1 MHRIHKE
8 HIIYAMSPENNPCI
22 EVEIGSRLVFETYDC
37 FENQIDSE
45 DVVFQELDWN
55 RINPATG
62 PVYIKGAE
70 PGDILV
76 VMIEKI
82 KIAGQGVLTT
92 GANLGVMGDKLN
104 ENTVKIVPIH
114 NGHVSF
120 SNELQIP
127 INPMIGV
134 IGTAPKEE
142 SISCGTPH
150 DHGGN
155 MDCKEIKEGTALL
168 LPVNVPGALLA
179 LGDLHAAMGD
189 GEIGVSGVEVA
200 GEVTVTV
207 QIIKEKTWPIPMAIQ
222 KEKIMT
228 IASEKLLDDAASRA
242 VRNMVTFLHEEL
254 EMSKADATLLL
265 SAAGNLKICQVVDP
279 LKTARMELGREYVEK
294 LGFSL
299 NEFSILRIL

>member
-1 MHRIHKE
+1 MYRIHKD
-8 HIIYAMSPENNPCI
+8 HIIYSMSPENKPCM
-22 EVEIGSRLVFETYDC
+22 EVEIGSSLVFETYDC

-45 DVVFQELDWN
+45 DIVFQELDWN

-76 VMIEKI
+76 VTIEKI
-82 KIAGQGVLTT
+82 KIAEQGVLTT
-92 GANLGVMGDKLN
+92 GANLGVMGDELN
-104 ENTVKIVPIH
+104 ENTVKIVQIH
-114 NGHVSF
+114 NEHVLF
-120 SNELQIP
+120 SSELQIP

-134 IGTAPKEE
+134 IGTAPKEK

-155 MDCKEIKEGTALL
+155 MDCKEIKEGTTLL

-207 QIIKEKTWPIPMAIQ
+207 QIIKGKKWPLPMAIQ
-222 KEKIMT
+222 KEKMMT
-228 IASEKLLDDAASRA
+228 ITSEKLLDDAASRA
-242 VRNMVTFLHEEL
+242 VHNMVKFLHEEL
-254 EMSKADATLLL
+254 AMSKADATLLL
-265 SAAGNLKICQVVDP
+265 SAAGNLKVCQVVDP
-279 LKTARMELGREYVEK
+279 LKTARMELGMDYVEK
-294 LGFSL
+294 LGFT
-299 NEFSILRIL
+299 FSKFHIK

>member
-1 MHRIHKE
+1 MYRIHKDD
-8 HIIYAMSPENNPCI
+8 IIYAMSPENKPCM

-62 PVYIKGAE
+62 PVYI
-70 PGDILV
+70 
-76 VMIEKI
+76 
-82 KIAGQGVLTT
+82 T
-92 GANLGVMGDKLN
+92 GANLGVMGEVLN

-114 NGHVSF
+114 NKHVLF

-155 MDCKEIKEGTALL
+155 MDCKEIKEGTTLL

-207 QIIKEKTWPIPMAIQ
+207 QIIKGKKWPLPMAIQ
-222 KEKIMT
+222 KEKVMT
-228 IASEKLLDDAASRA
+228 IASEKLLDDAANRA
-242 VRNMVTFLHEEL
+242 VHNMVTFLHEEL

-265 SAAGNLKICQVVDP
+265 SAAGNLKVCQVVDP
-279 LKTARMELGREYVEK
+279 LKTTRMELGMEYAEK
-294 LGFSL
+294 LGFNWSKF
-299 NEFSILRIL
+299 NIK

>member
-1 MHRIHKE
+1 MYRIHKE
-8 HIIYAMSPENNPCI
+8 HIIYTMSPNNQPCM
-22 EVEIGSRLVFETYDC
+22 EVEVGSCVVFETYDC

-45 DVVFQELDWN
+45 DVAFQELDWN

-62 PVYIKGAE
+62 PIYIKCAE

-76 VMIEKI
+76 VTIEKI
-82 KIAGQGVLTT
+82 KIAEQGFLTT
-92 GANLGVMGDKLN
+92 GANLGVMGKDLD

-114 NGHVSF
+114 NEYVLF

-127 INPMIGV
+127 IHPMIGV

-155 MDCKEIKEGTALL
+155 MDCKEIKEGTTLL
-168 LPVNVPGALLA
+168 LPVNVSGALLA

-207 QIIKEKTWPIPMAIQ
+207 QIIKGKKWPLPMAIQ
-222 KEKIMT
+222 KEKVMT
-228 IASEKLLDDAASRA
+228 IASEKLLDDAANRA

-254 EMSKADATLLL
+254 EMSKANATLLL
-265 SAAGNLKICQVVDP
+265 SAAGDLRVCQVVDP
-279 LKTARMELGREYVEK
+279 LKTARMELRMDYVEK
-294 LGFSL
+294 LGFD
-299 NEFSILRIL
+299 FSKFHIK

>member
-1 MHRIHKE
+1 MYRIHKE
-8 HIIYAMSPENNPCI
+8 HFIYTMSPNNQPCM
-22 EVEIGSRLVFETYDC
+22 EVEVGSCVVFETYDC

-45 DVVFQELDWN
+45 DVAFQELDWN

-62 PVYIKGAE
+62 PIYIKGAE

-76 VMIEKI
+76 VTIEKI
-82 KIAGQGVLTT
+82 KITEQGVLTT
-92 GANLGVMGDKLN
+92 GANLGVMGKDLD

-114 NGHVSF
+114 NEHVLF

-127 INPMIGV
+127 IHPMIGV

-155 MDCKEIKEGTALL
+155 MDCKEIKEGTTLL
-168 LPVNVPGALLA
+168 LPVNVSGALLA

-207 QIIKEKTWPIPMAIQ
+207 QIIKGKKWPLPMAIQ
-222 KEKIMT
+222 KEKVMT
-228 IASEKLLDDAASRA
+228 IASEKLLDDAANRA

-254 EMSKADATLLL
+254 EMSKANATLLL
-265 SAAGNLKICQVVDP
+265 SAAGDLRVCQVVDP
-279 LKTARMELGREYVEK
+279 LKTARMELRMDYVEK
-294 LGFSL
+294 LGFD
-299 NEFSILRIL
+299 FSKFHIK

>member
-62 PVYIKGAE
+62 PVHIKGAE

-76 VMIEKI
+76 VTIEKI
-82 KIAGQGVLTT
+82 KIAEQGVLTT
-92 GANLGVMGDKLN
+92 GANLGVMGDELN

-155 MDCKEIKEGTALL
+155 MDCKEIKEGTTLL

-254 EMSKADATLLL
+254 EMSKADATLYYQQ
-265 SAAGNLKICQVVDP
+265 QV
-279 LKTARMELGREYVEK
+279 
-294 LGFSL
+294 
-299 NEFSILRIL
+299 I

>member
-1 MHRIHKE
+1 MYRIQKE
-8 HIIYAMSPENNPCI
+8 HIIYAMSPENKPCM

-45 DVVFQELDWN
+45 DVVFEELDWN

-70 PGDILV
+70 LGDILV
-76 VMIEKI
+76 VTIEKV
-82 KIAGQGVLTT
+82 KIAEQGVLTT
-92 GANLGVMGDKLN
+92 GANLGVMGEELH
-104 ENTVKIVPIH
+104 ENTVKVVSIH
-114 NGHVSF
+114 NEHVVF
-120 SNELQIP
+120 SSELQIP

-134 IGTAPKEE
+134 IGSAPKEE

-155 MDCKEIKEGTALL
+155 MDCKEIKEGTTLL

-207 QIIKEKTWPIPMAIQ
+207 QTIKGKKWPLPMAIQ
-222 KEKIMT
+222 KGKIMT
-228 IASEKLLDDAASRA
+228 IASEKLLDDAANRA
-242 VRNMVTFLHEEL
+242 VRNMVAFLHEEF
-254 EMSKADATLLL
+254 EVPKADATLLL
-265 SAAGNLKICQVVDP
+265 SAAGNLKVCQVVDP
-279 LKTARMELGREYVEK
+279 LKTARMELGMDYVEK
-294 LGFSL
+294 LGFNLSKF
-299 NEFSILRIL
+299 NIK

>member
-1 MHRIHKE
+1 MYRIHKD
-8 HIIYAMSPENNPCI
+8 HIIYSMSPENKPCM
-22 EVEIGSRLVFETYDC
+22 EVEIGSSLVFETYDC

-45 DVVFQELDWN
+45 DVVLQELDWN

-62 PVYIKGAE
+62 PVYVKGAE

-76 VMIEKI
+76 VTIEKI
-82 KIAGQGVLTT
+82 EIAEQGVLTT
-92 GANLGVMGDKLN
+92 GANLGVIGDELN

-114 NGHVSF
+114 NEHVLF
-120 SNELQIP
+120 SSELQIP

-155 MDCKEIKEGTALL
+155 MDYKEIKEGTTLL

-207 QIIKEKTWPIPMAIQ
+207 QIIKGKQWPLPMAIQ
-222 KEKIMT
+222 KEKMMT
-228 IASEKLLDDAASRA
+228 IASEKLLDDAANRA

-254 EMSKADATLLL
+254 AMSKADATLLL
-265 SAAGNLKICQVVDP
+265 SAAGNLKVCQVVDP
-279 LKTARMELGREYVEK
+279 LKTARMELGMDYVEK
-294 LGFSL
+294 LGFT
-299 NEFSILRIL
+299 FSKFHIK

>member
-1 MHRIHKE
+1 MYRIQKE
-8 HIIYAMSPENNPCI
+8 HIIYAMSPENKPCM

-76 VMIEKI
+76 VTIEKI
-82 KIAGQGVLTT
+82 KIAEQGVLTT
-92 GANLGVMGDKLN
+92 GANLGVMGEELH
-104 ENTVKIVPIH
+104 ENTVKVVSIH
-114 NGHVSF
+114 NEHVVF
-120 SNELQIP
+120 SSELQIP

-142 SISCGTPH
+142 SVSCGTPH

-155 MDCKEIKEGTALL
+155 MDCKEINEGTTLL
-168 LPVNVPGALLA
+168 LPVNVSGALLA

-207 QIIKEKTWPIPMAIQ
+207 QTIKGKQWPLPMAIQ
-222 KEKIMT
+222 KGKIIT
-228 IASEKLLDDAASRA
+228 IASEKLLDDAANRA
-242 VRNMVTFLHEEL
+242 VRNMVAFLYEEL

-265 SAAGNLKICQVVDP
+265 SAAGNLKVCQVVDP
-279 LKTARMELGREYVEK
+279 LKTARMELGMDYVEK
-294 LGFSL
+294 LGFNLSK
-299 NEFSILRIL
+299 FHIK

>member
-1 MHRIHKE
+1 M
-8 HIIYAMSPENNPCI
+8 
-22 EVEIGSRLVFETYDC
+22 
-37 FENQIDSE
+37 
-45 DVVFQELDWN
+45 FQELDWN

-62 PVYIKGAE
+62 PVYINGAE

-76 VMIEKI
+76 VTIEKI
-82 KIAGQGVLTT
+82 KIAEKGVLTT
-92 GANLGVMGDKLN
+92 GANLGVMGEELH
-104 ENTVKIVPIH
+104 ENTVKIVSVH
-114 NGHVSF
+114 NEHVLF

-155 MDCKEIKEGTALL
+155 MDCKEIKEGTTLL

-179 LGDLHAAMGD
+179 LGDLHATMGD

-207 QIIKEKTWPIPMAIQ
+207 QIIKGKKWPLPMAIQ

-228 IASEKLLDDAASRA
+228 LASEKLLDDAANRA

-265 SAAGNLKICQVVDP
+265 SAAGDLKVCQVVDP
-279 LKTARMELGREYVEK
+279 LKTARMELEMNYVEK
-294 LGFSL
+294 LGFTMS
-299 NEFSILRIL
+299 EFHIK

>member
-1 MHRIHKE
+1 MYRIHKD
-8 HIIYAMSPENNPCI
+8 HIIYSMSPENKPCM
-22 EVEIGSRLVFETYDC
+22 EVEIGSSLVFETYDC

-45 DVVFQELDWN
+45 DVVLQELDWN

-62 PVYIKGAE
+62 PVYVKGAE

-76 VMIEKI
+76 VTIEKI
-82 KIAGQGVLTT
+82 EIAEQGVLTT
-92 GANLGVMGDKLN
+92 GANLGVMGDELN

-114 NGHVSF
+114 NEYVLF
-120 SNELQIP
+120 SSELQIP

-150 DHGGN
+150 DHGGH
-155 MDCKEIKEGTALL
+155 MDCKEIKEGTTLL

-207 QIIKEKTWPIPMAIQ
+207 QTIKGKQWPLPMAIQ
-222 KEKIMT
+222 KEKMMT
-228 IASEKLLDDAASRA
+228 IASEKLLDDAANRA

-254 EMSKADATLLL
+254 AMSKADATLLL
-265 SAAGNLKICQVVDP
+265 SAAGNLKVCQVVDP
-279 LKTARMELGREYVEK
+279 LKTARMELGMDYVEK
-294 LGFSL
+294 LGFT
-299 NEFSILRIL
+299 FSKFHIK

>member
-1 MHRIHKE
+1 MYRIHKE
-8 HIIYAMSPENNPCI
+8 HIVYAMSPDNQPCM
-22 EVEIGSRLVFETYDC
+22 EVEGGSRVVFETYDC

-45 DVVFQELDWN
+45 DVAFQELDWN

-76 VMIEKI
+76 VTIEKI
-82 KIAGQGVLTT
+82 KIAEQGVLTT
-92 GANLGVMGDKLN
+92 GADLGVMGEELN

-114 NGHVSF
+114 NEHVLF

-155 MDCKEIKEGTALL
+155 MDCKEIKEGTTLL

-207 QIIKEKTWPIPMAIQ
+207 QIIKGKKWPLPMAIQ
-222 KEKIMT
+222 KEKLMT
-228 IASEKLLDDAASRA
+228 IASEKLLDDAANRA

-265 SAAGNLKICQVVDP
+265 SAVGNLKVCQVVDP
-279 LKTARMELGREYVEK
+279 LKTARMELGMNYVEK
-294 LGFSL
+294 LGFTLS
-299 NEFSILRIL
+299 EFHIK

>member
-1 MHRIHKE
+1 MYRIHKDD
-8 HIIYAMSPENNPCI
+8 IIYAMSPENKPCM
-22 EVEIGSRLVFETYDC
+22 EVEIGSRLIFETYDC

-45 DVVFQELDWN
+45 DVAFQELDWN

-62 PVYIKGAE
+62 PVYINGAE

-76 VMIEKI
+76 VTIEKI
-82 KIAGQGVLTT
+82 KIAEQGVLTT
-92 GANLGVMGDKLN
+92 GANLGVMGEELN

-114 NGHVSF
+114 NEHVLF

-155 MDCKEIKEGTALL
+155 MDCKEIKEGTTLL
-168 LPVNVPGALLA
+168 LPVNVP
-179 LGDLHAAMGD
+179 
-189 GEIGVSGVEVA
+189 

-207 QIIKEKTWPIPMAIQ
+207 QIIKGNKWPLPMAIQ

-228 IASEKLLDDAASRA
+228 IASEKLLDDAANRA
-242 VRNMVTFLHEEL
+242 VRNMVIFLHEEL
-254 EMSKADATLLL
+254 EMPKADATLLL
-265 SAAGNLKICQVVDP
+265 SAAGNLKVCQVVDP
-279 LKTARMELGREYVEK
+279 LKTARMELGMDYVEK
-294 LGFSL
+294 LGFNLSK
-299 NEFSILRIL
+299 FHIK

>member
-1 MHRIHKE
+1 MFRIQKE
-8 HIIYAMSPENNPCI
+8 HIIYAMSPENKPCM
-22 EVEIGSRLVFETYDC
+22 EVEIGSRLIFETYDC

-62 PVYIKGAE
+62 PVYINGAE

-76 VMIEKI
+76 VTIEKI
-82 KIAGQGVLTT
+82 KIEEQGVLTT
-92 GANLGVMGDKLN
+92 GTNLGVMGEELH

-114 NGHVSF
+114 NKHVLF
-120 SNELQIP
+120 SSEIQIP

-142 SISCGTPH
+142 SISCGTPL

-155 MDCKEIKEGTALL
+155 MDCKEIKEGTTLL

-207 QIIKEKTWPIPMAIQ
+207 QIIKGKKWPLPMAIQ
-222 KEKIMT
+222 KEKSNDDCFRE
-228 IASEKLLDDAASRA
+228 IAR
-242 VRNMVTFLHEEL
+242 
-254 EMSKADATLLL
+254 
-265 SAAGNLKICQVVDP
+265 
-279 LKTARMELGREYVEK
+279 
-294 LGFSL
+294 
-299 NEFSILRIL
+299 

>member
-1 MHRIHKE
+1 MNRIHKE
-8 HIIYAMSPENNPCI
+8 HIVYAMSPDNQPCM
-22 EVEIGSRLVFETYDC
+22 EVEVGSRLVFETYDC

-45 DVVFQELDWN
+45 NVAFQELDWD

-62 PVYIKGAE
+62 PVFINGAE

-76 VMIEKI
+76 VSIEQI
-82 KIAGQGVLTT
+82 KIAEQGVLTT
-92 GANLGVMGDKLN
+92 GTNLGVMGEDLN

-114 NGHVSF
+114 NEHVLF

-155 MDCKEIKEGTALL
+155 MDCKEIKEGTTLL

-207 QIIKEKTWPIPMAIQ
+207 QVIKGKKWSLPMAIQ
-222 KEKIMT
+222 KEKVMT
-228 IASEKLLDDAASRA
+228 IASEKLLDDAANRA

-279 LKTARMELGREYVEK
+279 LKTARMELGMNYVEQ
-294 LGFSL
+294 LGLSL
-299 NEFSILRIL
+299 IHI

>member
-1 MHRIHKE
+1 MYRIHKD
-8 HIIYAMSPENNPCI
+8 HIIYSMSPENKPCM
-22 EVEIGSRLVFETYDC
+22 EVEIGSSLVFETYDC

-62 PVYIKGAE
+62 PVYVKGAE
-70 PGDILV
+70 PGDILAV
-76 VMIEKI
+76 TIEKI
-82 KIAGQGVLTT
+82 KIAEQGVLTT
-92 GANLGVMGDKLN
+92 GANLGLIGICSSL
-104 ENTVKIVPIH
+104 ENKTC
-114 NGHVSF
+114 S
-120 SNELQIP
+120 LC
-127 INPMIGV
+127 IGT

-155 MDCKEIKEGTALL
+155 MDCKEIKEGTTLL

-207 QIIKEKTWPIPMAIQ
+207 QIIKEKKWPLPMAIQ
-222 KEKIMT
+222 KGKMMT

-242 VRNMVTFLHEEL
+242 VHNMVTFLHEEL
-254 EMSKADATLLL
+254 AVSKADATLLL
-265 SAAGNLKICQVVDP
+265 SAAGNLKVCQVVDP
-279 LKTARMELGREYVEK
+279 LKTARMELGMDYVEK
-294 LGFSL
+294 LGFT
-299 NEFSILRIL
+299 FSKFHIK

>member
-1 MHRIHKE
+1 MYRIQKE
-8 HIIYAMSPENNPCI
+8 HIIYVMSPENKPCM
-22 EVEIGSRLVFETYDC
+22 EVEIGSRLIFETYDC

-62 PVYIKGAE
+62 PVYINGAE

-76 VMIEKI
+76 VTIEKI
-82 KIAGQGVLTT
+82 KIAEKGVLTT
-92 GANLGVMGDKLN
+92 GANLGVMGEELH
-104 ENTVKIVPIH
+104 ENTVKIVSVH
-114 NGHVSF
+114 NEHVLF

-127 INPMIGV
+127 INPIIGV

-155 MDCKEIKEGTALL
+155 MDCKEIKEGTTLL

-179 LGDLHAAMGD
+179 LGDLHVAMGD

-200 GEVTVTV
+200 GEVTVIV
-207 QIIKEKTWPIPMAIQ
+207 QIIKGKKWLLPMAIQ
-222 KEKIMT
+222 NEKVMT
-228 IASEKLLDDAASRA
+228 IASEKLLDDAANRA

-265 SAAGNLKICQVVDP
+265 SAAGDLKVCQVVDP
-279 LKTARMELGREYVEK
+279 LKTARMELSMDYVEK
-294 LGFSL
+294 LGFNLSK
-299 NEFSILRIL
+299 FHIK

>member
-1 MHRIHKE
+1 
-8 HIIYAMSPENNPCI
+8 MSPENKPCM
-22 EVEIGSRLVFETYDC
+22 EVEIGSSLVFETYDC

-62 PVYIKGAE
+62 PVYVKGAE
-70 PGDILV
+70 PGDILAV
-76 VMIEKI
+76 TIEKI
-82 KIAGQGVLTT
+82 KIAEQGVLTT
-92 GANLGVMGDKLN
+92 GANLGVIGDELN

-114 NGHVSF
+114 NEHVLF
-120 SNELQIP
+120 SSELQIP

-155 MDCKEIKEGTALL
+155 MDYKEIKEGTTLL

-207 QIIKEKTWPIPMAIQ
+207 QIIKGKQWPLPMAIQ
-222 KEKIMT
+222 KEKMMT
-228 IASEKLLDDAASRA
+228 IASEKLLDDAANRA

-254 EMSKADATLLL
+254 AMSKADATLLL
-265 SAAGNLKICQVVDP
+265 SAAGNLKVCQVVDP
-279 LKTARMELGREYVEK
+279 LKTARMELGMDYVEK
-294 LGFSL
+294 LGFI
-299 NEFSILRIL
+299 FSKFHIK

>member
-1 MHRIHKE
+1 MHRIRKE

-76 VMIEKI
+76 VTIEKI
-82 KIAGQGVLTT
+82 KIAEQGVLTT
-92 GANLGVMGDKLN
+92 GANLGVMGDELN

-207 QIIKEKTWPIPMAIQ
+207 QIIKEKKWPLPMVIQ

-228 IASEKLLDDAASRA
+228 IASEKLLDDAANRA
-242 VRNMVTFLHEEL
+242 VHNMVTFLHEEL

-299 NEFSILRIL
+299 NAFHIK

>member
-1 MHRIHKE
+1 MYRIHKD
-8 HIIYAMSPENNPCI
+8 HIIYSMSPENKPCM
-22 EVEIGSRLVFETYDC
+22 EVEIGSSLVFETYDC

-45 DVVFQELDWN
+45 DVVLQELDWN

-62 PVYIKGAE
+62 PVYVKGAE

-76 VMIEKI
+76 VTIEKI
-82 KIAGQGVLTT
+82 EIAEQGVLTT
-92 GANLGVMGDKLN
+92 GANLGVMGDELN

-114 NGHVSF
+114 NEYVLF
-120 SNELQIP
+120 SSELQIP

-155 MDCKEIKEGTALL
+155 MDYKEIKEGTTLL

-207 QIIKEKTWPIPMAIQ
+207 QIIKGKQWPLPMAIQ
-222 KEKIMT
+222 KEKMMT
-228 IASEKLLDDAASRA
+228 IASEKLLDDAANRA

-254 EMSKADATLLL
+254 AMSKADATLLL
-265 SAAGNLKICQVVDP
+265 SAVGNLKVCQVVDP
-279 LKTARMELGREYVEK
+279 LKTARMELGMDYVEK
-294 LGFSL
+294 LGFI
-299 NEFSILRIL
+299 FSKFHIK